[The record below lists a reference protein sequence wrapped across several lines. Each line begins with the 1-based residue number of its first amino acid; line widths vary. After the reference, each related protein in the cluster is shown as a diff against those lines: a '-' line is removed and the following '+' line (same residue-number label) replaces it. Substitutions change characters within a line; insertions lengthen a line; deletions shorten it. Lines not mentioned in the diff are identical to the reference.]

1 MLQKL
6 LHVTKNVTKNV
17 TSNKIERTIPQSKK
31 RQVSLYRQCSYCS
44 KLPSYSEFS
53 CTIDIVH
60 QDPLPEM
67 DSATSSDQH
76 G

>member
-31 RQVSLYRQCSYCS
+31 GRLCSYCG